1 MFTPDGH
8 DFVPS
13 TMTAESPKAVVDAA
27 SGTVYAMDQDISVLW
42 GSSVLWGATA
52 VWGPTVF
59 AGSTTG
65 GQPIVASLDSSIVWS
80 SAAQDGFSVLWSSD
94 CSVLWGS
101 GTVVGERKSA
111 LWGSGTGTS
120 ASGHKSAL
128 WGSSTTGGKKS
139 SALWGAD
146 VSEGDPTQ
154 P

>member
-1 MFTPDGH
+1 
-8 DFVPS
+8 
-13 TMTAESPKAVVDAA
+13 
-27 SGTVYAMDQDISVLW
+27 
-42 GSSVLWGATA
+42 
-52 VWGPTVF
+52 
-59 AGSTTG
+59 
-65 GQPIVASLDSSIVWS
+65 
-80 SAAQDGFSVLWSSD
+80 
-94 CSVLWGS
+94 VLWGS